1 MYQVLM
7 ENFLFHCLFL
17 ALIVPVILA
26 GQKLL
31 RHCLTAQYRHMTWY
45 LYCFCALLFFLPV
58 RLPGSADLCSFV
70 SSFMKNAP
78 RQAVQTSTVSA
89 ASGSA
94 GQIRD
99 YAVSA
104 GAAVPGP
111 VFTALFWIWAAGAA
125 AMTIIF
131 LYHCVRLNRFGRS
144 IAFVKNMDTERLF
157 LQCKEELG
165 IRRKIRFYSPR
176 LQIHPWR
183 SESSSLSSYFRKNFS
198 RSFLNV
204 NFPMFSITS

>member
-1 MYQVLM
+1 MYQALM

-70 SSFMKNAP
+70 SNFMKNAP

-94 GQIRD
+94 EQIRD

-111 VFTALFWIWAAGAA
+111 VFTALFWIW
-125 AMTIIF
+125 
-131 LYHCVRLNRFGRS
+131 
-144 IAFVKNMDTERLF
+144 
-157 LQCKEELG
+157 
-165 IRRKIRFYSPR
+165 P
-176 LQIHPWR
+176 
-183 SESSSLSSYFRKNFS
+183 
-198 RSFLNV
+198 
-204 NFPMFSITS
+204 